1 MIRSNNKDIQTAKD
15 ATAPNLEIMATA
27 SKKPAINHRTESSIT
42 AEYLT
47 RVYPHHPELVAL
59 VVVALGLGSA

>member
-1 MIRSNNKDIQTAKD
+1 MIRSKSKDMQTAKD
-15 ATAPNLEIMATA
+15 ATAPNLEIMANA

-42 AEYLT
+42 AEFQS

-59 VVVALGLGSA
+59 VVVALGLGSV